1 MRGWDNPIQFLTK
14 KGCRMSRIFLRIF
27 IFIGLFFATFAN
39 AIPIATDYFDTDM
52 DGWNKVNAS
61 DQVYWD
67 SGRLF
72 INRDDRAGKTY
83 NFGAS
88 YANETVEVS
97 IIANPTNNW
106 EPWSDK
112 INIFANGTTVYNAYA
127 DGSIKFEA
135 TLNGSGSLT
144 LTIMPN
150 TNNNNEDMYVGSVI
164 IEYFPRN
171 WKDGNDGITALDLA
185 NQIQGTG
192 LTITNPQISSY
203 NPTQF
208 GTFTDGNATN
218 GIGIDKGIIL
228 TTMDVKESFTSNSDF
243 QTSIKHSGY
252 SPTWTD
258 SDLLGI
264 DSRARYDTIVFEFD
278 VTLDDNTQLLM
289 VDYQFGSEEYN
300 EYVGSQFND
309 AFGFFISGGD
319 LTQTYNI
326 ARVVDASD
334 VVTATNVN
342 SYDPV
347 TVNNINNGSVG
358 QYNDGTLEVLTNASY
373 FIDNCFISGASVP
386 NCNQS
391 SSQVNVEYDGIS
403 RTLHAI
409 IDNLTPGQTYH
420 FKMAIADTGDPIF
433 DTGIF
438 VSKIQGIRT
447 PKLCYDFAASIG
459 EDIFVPLD
467 DNRNFEVSQWGT
479 EPLFIKTFIRSEE
492 AEMKL
497 SDTRL
502 SVDLNVSDSK
512 LKFNIGDTKV
522 TLPNQAAYIN
532 TYELN
537 TTTHSFAIGDNFSP
551 VKGGDIGA
559 RESLFSKAAFKFL
572 TGDVINGHFDLTIN
586 TSIALPL
593 VTINRTVSTTGG
605 TLTLCNRNATYDPQ
619 WLQLNIERGDSTS
632 GQMPK
637 DRYPLYTQIA
647 GRSFAASLV
656 SYSAASGYTTETV
669 PSEPITAD
677 IEFINVDGFQNRK
690 DAGFDSICE
699 QPDNDF
705 YDGRFG
711 KLDGVSR
718 KSISNFVSDKA
729 IRNAA
734 FRMWVLVEWDENG
747 TASPVSHNCSD
758 PNDETCFKNLYNDTS
773 YYKLTGKCDSACSTV
788 TGCYECLRKN
798 FSIPICSRDNFSIRP
813 KGFKINIED
822 DNESFAM
829 ASNAI
834 VSNDGNIDDNN
845 ASLAAGYNYLLNL
858 TALAH
863 DDSTTALGYYND
875 SFKAEK
881 LENTPGGNV
890 NAIVLEFK
898 DNFAKCNDTNTTTY
912 HYVFQDGIIQT
923 LKGANRIFTF
933 SNVGKYNFWMDDSN
947 WTIVDQARYE
957 YKTTFGDDKQDDC
970 FPDDAASPDVGKV
983 GCNTRSIIDSNNGYN
998 NVDLDFNPYSFN
1010 LSSVNMKNS
1019 PDNANTSWLFTNNL
1033 TEDPNMGA
1041 RFDGRVTAIAK
1052 GGVATNNFVKE
1063 CAATD
1068 VNLDFNITSTPEE
1081 GSITA
1086 TDING
1091 TTYGV
1096 GINNILIGVVSSS
1109 GTQSAIPKEY
1119 FTKDNNGSSAIDLR
1133 YNYDRFNYMVT
1144 NPIVATFH
1152 TLVAS
1157 APDANASAEMESM
1170 RIPDGKQNYDRN
1182 ITFLKGRVYTILEKD
1197 NPDGHDVDN
1206 DNIDT
1211 IFTVEAYCD
1220 DMLTC
1225 PDMIHDLNN
1234 DNSIV
1239 GNNGWYPMK
1248 SHVHSAD
1255 PDGFNDGKIV
1265 ELKDEDSE
1273 GVIINPALNIQFNNY
1288 AETSNVNIAEGTASN
1303 DVKIKI
1309 YPDPWL
1315 KYDDNSSEAGNPY
1328 FILNFESLS
1337 DEWTGI
1343 GNTGHKID
1351 INASKGSMDRTTW

>member
-1 MRGWDNPIQFLTK
+1 
-14 KGCRMSRIFLRIF
+14 MSRIFLRIF
-27 IFIGLFFATFAN
+27 IFFGLFFATFAN
-39 AIPIATDYFDTDM
+39 AIPLATDYFDTDM
-52 DGWNKVNAS
+52 DGWSKVNAT

-72 INRDDRAGKTY
+72 INRDDRAIKTY

-88 YANETVEVS
+88 YANETVKVS
-97 IIANPTNNW
+97 IIANKTPNW
-106 EPWSDK
+106 ESSDR
-112 INIFANGTTVYNAYA
+112 IQITANGGSVYNSNA
-127 DGSIKFEA
+127 DGSIEFDA
-135 TLNGSGSLT
+135 TLDGSGRLT
-144 LTIMPN
+144 LIIMPN
-150 TNNNNEDMYVGSVI
+150 TNSNNEDMYVGSVI

-192 LTITNPQISSY
+192 LTITNPQIRSY

-218 GIGIDKGIIL
+218 GLEIDKGIIL

-243 QTSIKHSGY
+243 QTSIQHSGY

-264 DSRARYDTIVFEFD
+264 DSSAKYDTIVFEFD

-300 EYVGSQFND
+300 EYVGSKYND

-342 SYDPV
+342 TYDPV
-347 TVNNINNGSVG
+347 TVNNLNNGSVG
-358 QYNDGTLEVLTNASY
+358 QYNDPTPEVLTNASY
-373 FIDNCFISGASVP
+373 FIDNCFISGTSVP
-386 NCNQS
+386 NCSQS

-403 RTLHAI
+403 KTLHAI

-420 FKMAIADTGDPIF
+420 FKMAIADTGDPIL
-433 DTGIF
+433 DTGVF

-459 EDIFVPLD
+459 EDIFVPVD
-467 DNRNFEVSQWGT
+467 DSRNFEVSQWGSD
-479 EPLFIKTFIRSEE
+479 PLFIKTFIRSKE

-502 SVDLNVSDSK
+502 SIDLNVSSSK
-512 LKFNIGDTKV
+512 LKFDIGDTKV

-537 TTTHSFAIGDNFSP
+537 TTTHAFAIGDNFSP

-559 RESLFSKAAFKFL
+559 DESLFSKAAFNFL

-586 TSIALPL
+586 TSIVLPL
-593 VTINRTVSTTGG
+593 VTINRTVSTNGG
-605 TLTLCNRNATYDPQ
+605 TLTLCDRNATYDPQ

-647 GRSFAASLV
+647 GRSFDASLV
-656 SYSAASGYTTETV
+656 SYSAASGYTTETI

-705 YDGRFG
+705 YDGQFE

-718 KSISNFVSDKA
+718 KSISNLVSEKA

-747 TASPVSHNCSD
+747 TASPISHNCSD
-758 PNDETCFKNLYNDTS
+758 PNDETCFKNLYDATP
-773 YYKLTGKCDSACSTV
+773 YYKLTGKCDSACST
-788 TGCYECLRKN
+788 TAGCYECLRKN

-813 KGFKINIED
+813 KGFRVNIQD

-829 ASNAI
+829 ASNTI

-845 ASLAAGYNYLLNL
+845 ASLAAGYNYLLGL

-881 LENTPGGNV
+881 LANAPSGNV
-890 NAIVLEFK
+890 NAIVLQFN
-898 DNFAKCNDTNTTTY
+898 DNDTSCNDTNTTTY

-923 LKGANRIFTF
+923 LKGANKIFTF
-933 SNVGKYNFWMDDSN
+933 SNVGKYNFWIDDSD

-970 FPDDAASPDVGKV
+970 FPDDAASPDTGKV

-998 NVDLDFNPYSFN
+998 DVDLRFNPYGFD
-1010 LSSVNMKNS
+1010 LSSVDMTNT
-1019 PDNANTSWLFTNNL
+1019 PDNNKTWLYTNNL
-1033 TEDPNMGA
+1033 RDDPNMGVL
-1041 RFDGRVTAIAK
+1041 FDGNITAIAK
-1052 GGVATNNFVKE
+1052 GGTVTTNFVKE

-1068 VNLDFNITSTPEE
+1068 VNLELNITSTPEE
-1081 GSITA
+1081 GNITA
-1086 TDING
+1086 FSLDDASIKHIGLNNIIIGADDNTTDANG
-1091 TTYGV
+1091 TQAT
-1096 GINNILIGVVSSS
+1096 
-1109 GTQSAIPKEY
+1109 IPKEY
-1119 FTKDNNGSSAIDLR
+1119 FTKDDNGLSAIDLR
-1133 YNYDRFNYMVT
+1133 YNYDRENDKVT
-1144 NPIVATFH
+1144 NPILATFH
-1152 TLVAS
+1152 SLTAS
-1157 APDANASAEMESM
+1157 APDANASAEMDDNRTPEG
-1170 RIPDGKQNYDRN
+1170 INNYEQNR
-1182 ITFLKGRVYTILEKD
+1182 TFLKGRVYTTNED
-1197 NPDGHDVDN
+1197 YVAQTYDDGYATTFQVL
-1206 DNIDT
+1206 
-1211 IFTVEAYCD
+1211 AYCD
-1220 DMLTC
+1220 INSDINCSTAIPSASLGG
-1225 PDMIHDLNN
+1225 PLLN
-1234 DNSIV
+1234 
-1239 GNNGWYPMK
+1239 WYYMTAHT
-1248 SHVHSAD
+1248 SST
-1255 PDGFNDGKIV
+1255 NDGNIEELDDNDSSGATMTPYQEITFDNNASSGAIV
-1265 ELKDEDSE
+1265 
-1273 GVIINPALNIQFNNY
+1273 
-1288 AETSNVNIAEGTASN
+1288 IA
-1303 DVKIKI
+1303 
-1309 YPDPWL
+1309 YPQENRDKRVTIVVYPYQWL
-1315 KYDDNSSEAGNPY
+1315 KYHIDSAQDGNP
-1328 FILNFESLS
+1328 FFMIDFFGNVVN
-1337 DEWTGI
+1337 DWTGVGET
-1343 GNTGHKID
+1343 GNKID
-1351 INASKGSMDRTTW
+1351 INASRGSEGRTSW